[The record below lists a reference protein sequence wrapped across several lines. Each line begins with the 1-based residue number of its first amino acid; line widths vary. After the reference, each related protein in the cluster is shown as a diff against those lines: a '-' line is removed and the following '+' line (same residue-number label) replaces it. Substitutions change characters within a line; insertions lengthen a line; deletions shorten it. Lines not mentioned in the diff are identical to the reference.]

1 MKIKHAKGFT
11 LIEMMVVV
19 VIISILSA
27 VATASYRSYV
37 VKARRT
43 SAQEELLQIQ
53 QAIEEFYA
61 LNHTYT
67 GAYSTTIKEQYQY
80 SFTIAAAGSSFSGY
94 QLRAEAQGG
103 QKTSDSDCSVL
114 YLNRNGSK
122 GGGSS
127 ASAMVQGN
135 CW

>member
-1 MKIKHAKGFT
+1 MKTYKIKGFT
-11 LIEMMVVV
+11 LIEMMVVI

-53 QAIEEFYA
+53 QSVEEAYA
-61 LNHTYT
+61 LNHKYDNAFGGKTL
-67 GAYSTTIKEQYQY
+67 EQYQY
-80 SFTIAAAGSSFSGY
+80 TFHLAASGSDFSGY
-94 QLRAEAQGG
+94 QLRATAQGG
-103 QKTSDSDCSVL
+103 QAASDAECAVL
-114 YLNRNGSK
+114 YLNRNGSR
-122 GGGSS
+122 GGGS
-127 ASAMVQGN
+127 ANNLQANM

>member
-1 MKIKHAKGFT
+1 MKIQYIRGFT

-53 QAIEEFYA
+53 QSIEEFYA

-67 GAYSTTIKEQYQY
+67 GAYSTTTKEQYQY
-80 SFTIAAAGSSFSGY
+80 SFTIAAAGSAFSGY

-103 QKTSDSDCSVL
+103 QKTSYSDCAVL

-122 GGGSS
+122 GGGTSS
-127 ASAMVQGN
+127 SAMVQGN

>member
-1 MKIKHAKGFT
+1 MKNRRIKGFT
-11 LIEMMVVV
+11 LIEMMIVV

-61 LNHTYT
+61 LNHTYN
-67 GAYSTTIKEQYQY
+67 GAYTTNVKEQYQY
-80 SFTIAAAGSSFSGY
+80 SFTVAGAGSSFSGY

-103 QKTSDSDCSVL
+103 QKSSDSDCAVL
-114 YLNRNGSK
+114 FLNRNGTK
-122 GGGSS
+122 GGGTS
-127 ASAMVQGN
+127 ASTMVQGN

>member
-1 MKIKHAKGFT
+1 MNTKNITGFT
-11 LIEMMVVV
+11 LIEMMIVI

-53 QAIEEFYA
+53 QSIEEFYA
-61 LNHTYT
+61 LNHKYT
-67 GAYSTTIKEQYQY
+67 GAFTTKTVEQYQF
-80 SFTIAAAGSSFSGY
+80 SFLTEGGDFTGY
-94 QLRAEAQGG
+94 QIRATATGG
-103 QKTSDSDCSVL
+103 QSTGDAECAVL
-114 YLNRNGSK
+114 YLNRHGSR
-122 GGGSS
+122 GGG
-127 ASAMVQGN
+127 ASAGDLHAGM